1 MRWCVRH
8 GWLYHGRRIPME
20 TEKKT
25 KSFTLRVS
33 EDDWKRIK
41 DAAIDQRYMNLSEFI
56 RDAIN
61 EKIEIWEENQ
71 EEDSW
76 AL

>member
-1 MRWCVRH
+1 
-8 GWLYHGRRIPME
+8 ME
-20 TEKKT
+20 AEKKT

>member
-1 MRWCVRH
+1 
-8 GWLYHGRRIPME
+8 ME
-20 TEKKT
+20 AEKKT

-71 EEDSW
+71 EEDPW
-76 AL
+76 DL